1 MIPPFMRAGVPE
13 TEPGAPDIPTQ
24 QLGLDAGGR
33 AGHPKKVS
41 GRQRVGLLMKKAQ
54 KIAA

>member
-33 AGHPKKVS
+33 AGHPKKVL